1 MKKMKCFA
9 LSLAFLGCL
18 AGCRQADTQRQTG
31 EQSAVGQEGEGARMA
46 KLDVEQLKNG
56 ESFQFGKVPWRSEL
70 REMQAAVGM
79 MEPYGKSE
87 EENVE
92 QKRALPKINI
102 LGRDAEIIAEYYQ
115 GRLREVVLN
124 TSHQNAKKAEEYA
137 QDLLDE
143 LEALWGE
150 GSKSEENGEEI
161 TLWKS
166 ESGNEITYLQTETA
180 AEEKRVTIRLRCEAA
195 DGMDEASVSLK
206 ELSNGEG
213 YRFGELPWDSSV
225 EEIETLLDEGLISS
239 DQMEDV
245 EVYKLWGTRTLEEF
259 GKQTD
264 VQLEFH
270 SGKLK
275 MAAILCGVEEM
286 EEEEEEEFYP
296 KIISELTALYGE
308 PQDSQSAEYGTDTFK
323 YTVWR
328 ADDQSSLSVI
338 RDKVIQIVVASAG

>member
-1 MKKMKCFA
+1 
-9 LSLAFLGCL
+9 
-18 AGCRQADTQRQTG
+18 
-31 EQSAVGQEGEGARMA
+31 
-46 KLDVEQLKNG
+46 
-56 ESFQFGKVPWRSEL
+56 
-70 REMQAAVGM
+70 
-79 MEPYGKSE
+79 
-87 EENVE
+87 
-92 QKRALPKINI
+92 
-102 LGRDAEIIAEYYQ
+102 
-115 GRLREVVLN
+115 
-124 TSHQNAKKAEEYA
+124 
-137 QDLLDE
+137 
-143 LEALWGE
+143 
-150 GSKSEENGEEI
+150 
-161 TLWKS
+161 
-166 ESGNEITYLQTETA
+166 
-180 AEEKRVTIRLRCEAA
+180 
-195 DGMDEASVSLK
+195 MDEASVSLK